1 MKLLTR
7 TLSLLTIAS
16 LTLFFANCGGDD
28 GNGKSEEEV
37 QLGKLKKTWNIVSAE
52 LQGVDRT
59 ADFTGFTLTITG
71 TYDKD
76 AIAGDYPYDFSV
88 GGSRPTPSPW
98 PGPPGAGTWEF
109 GGDPE
114 TLIVRDDE
122 IGIVYSINSNEQ
134 LTLTFTCPEGGCQYP
149 GNRTSQVVGTWEF
162 VLD

>member
-28 GNGKSEEEV
+28 GGGKSKEEK
-37 QLGKLKKTWNIVSAE
+37 QLDKLKKNWNIVSVTLDNVDK
-52 LQGVDRT
+52 LQL
-59 ADFTGFTLTITG
+59 FTGFTLEFSG

-76 AIAGDYPYDFSV
+76 AQTGDYPYDFTV
-88 GGSRPTPSPW
+88 GGNRQDPSPW
-98 PGPPGAGTWEF
+98 PASGSWEF

-114 TLIVRDDE
+114 TLIVRDDGV
-122 IGIVYSINSNEQ
+122 GIVYSINSNGE
-134 LTLTFTCPEGGCQYP
+134 LTLQFTCTTCNYAGSRTAEVQ
-149 GNRTSQVVGTWEF
+149 GNWEF

>member
-28 GNGKSEEEV
+28 GGGKSKEEK
-37 QLGKLKKTWNIVSAE
+37 QLDKLKKTWNIVSAE
-52 LQGVDRT
+52 LDNVDRT

-71 TYDKD
+71 TYDKN
-76 AIAGDYPYDFSV
+76 AVAGDYPYDYSV

-98 PGPPGAGTWEF
+98 DASGSWEF

-114 TLIVRDDE
+114 TLLVRDDGV
-122 IGIVYSINSNEQ
+122 GIVYSINSSGE
-134 LTLTFTCPEGGCQYP
+134 LTLQFTCTTCDYP
-149 GNRTSQVVGTWEF
+149 GARTAEVQGNWEF

>member
-37 QLGKLKKTWNIVSAE
+37 QLGKLKKTWKIVSAE
-52 LQGVDRT
+52 LKGVDRK
-59 ADFTGFTLTITG
+59 ADFTGFTLEFDG
-71 TYDKD
+71 TYDKN
-76 AIAGDYPYDFSV
+76 AEPGDYPYNYTVS
-88 GGSRPTPSPW
+88 GNRPPIGPW
-98 PGPPGAGTWEF
+98 PESGFWEF
-109 GGDPE
+109 GGNPE

-122 IGIVYSINSNEQ
+122 IGIFYSINSNEQ

-162 VLD
+162 VLY